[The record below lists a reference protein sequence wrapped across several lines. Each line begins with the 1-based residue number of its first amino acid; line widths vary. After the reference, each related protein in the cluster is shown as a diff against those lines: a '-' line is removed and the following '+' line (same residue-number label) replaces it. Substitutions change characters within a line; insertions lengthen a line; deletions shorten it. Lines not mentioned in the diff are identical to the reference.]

1 MTLKWTSAVVAAAS
15 AGSFATANILLGARV
30 PVAANLVLAAVATG
44 AVVLVVLADLYQRL
58 DARLGVL
65 SEFLVARLDEI
76 AARLDRLESAPSLE
90 SLLVETVDPGP
101 APSTVV
107 PLVPRRTRR

>member
-1 MTLKWTSAVVAAAS
+1 MTLKWTSTIVAAAS
-15 AGSFATANILLGARV
+15 AGSFATANILLGAGM
-30 PVAANLVLAAVATG
+30 PAAANVALVAIATG
-44 AVVLVVLADLYQRL
+44 GVVLVVVADLYQRL

-76 AARLDRLESAPSLE
+76 AGRLDRLGNGTLE
-90 SLLVETVDPGP
+90 SLLGEEP

-107 PLVPRRTRR
+107 PLTRRRTRR

>member
-1 MTLKWTSAVVAAAS
+1 MTLKWASTIVAAAS
-15 AGSFATANILLGARV
+15 AGSFATANELLGAKM
-30 PVAANLVLAAVATG
+30 PSAANVALVAIAAAG
-44 AVVLVVLADLYQRL
+44 VVLVVVADLYQRL

-76 AARLDRLESAPSLE
+76 AGRLDRLETRSLE
-90 SLLVETVDPGP
+90 SLLGEEP

-107 PLVPRRTRR
+107 SLARRRTRR

>member
-1 MTLKWTSAVVAAAS
+1 MTLKWASAIVAAAS
-15 AGSFATANILLGARV
+15 AGSFATANILLGTKMPA
-30 PVAANLVLAAVATG
+30 AANLALVAIAAAG
-44 AVVLVVLADLYQRL
+44 VVLVVVGDLYQRL

-76 AARLDRLESAPSLE
+76 AGRLDRLENRSLE
-90 SLLVETVDPGP
+90 SLLGEEP

-107 PLVPRRTRR
+107 PLARRRTRR